1 MGFLNQNTT
10 YLGNDITFP
19 VVEGYCGSI
28 GAAMAAIDGQM
39 NDFALFEA
47 ALKYDFTEA
56 MALKEDADIEPL
68 QEASLKG
75 MIDRIIE
82 FLKKL
87 GSKIQALFTSIM
99 AKLDSYIKKD
109 SKAFV
114 EKYEKKLPGK
124 SYKGMKAKYSAPK
137 KDGYVYDTLY
147 LFDLSTSG
155 VNLDKEFNRDDII
168 EEALGSAVDE
178 SKCSPKE
185 FSKKVHEKL
194 YENEVEKD
202 NWDLGDFTKIGAR
215 LKNST
220 KPMETLKKE
229 NDSLQNSIK
238 KVIADIQKAKN
249 QMGEKYSVSGTS
261 DISGV
266 NTRFG
271 AEYDTSKG
279 TYSNTASSVPG
290 SGKGVSGETVSKMQ
304 QKLGRLQQE
313 ATAHQSAI
321 STYCSGIMSEAK
333 WGIAQDRR
341 VFAQAVAFHALKE
354 DAILAEAVGDVA
366 EQECL
371 SAFEEMEICA

>member
-47 ALKYDFTEA
+47 ALKYDFSEA

-87 GSKIQALFTSIM
+87 GSKIQALFASIM

-114 EKYEKKLPGK
+114 EKYEKRLPGK

-137 KDGYVYDTLY
+137 GDGYILDASYHFNLVAAN
-147 LFDLSTSG
+147 
-155 VNLDKEFNRDDII
+155 VNLDKDFNRDDFI
-168 EEALGSAVDE
+168 EEKLGAVVGE
-178 SKCSPKE
+178 SKCTAKE

-194 YENEVEKD
+194 YNSETEKD
-202 NWDLGDFTKIGAR
+202 NWDLGDFTTMGAR
-215 LKNST
+215 LKNSD
-220 KPMETLKKE
+220 KPLAALKKK
-229 NDSLQNSIK
+229 NDSIQADIK
-238 KVIADIQKAKN
+238 KAIAEIQKSKTAV
-249 QMGEKYSVSGTS
+249 GDKYKVDGSTDVS
-261 DISGV
+261 DV
-266 NTRFG
+266 NIRFG
-271 AEYDTSKG
+271 NNYNDDGKSELRTAKG
-279 TYSNTASSVPG
+279 GAAYSHLKSDTAS
-290 SGKGVSGETVSKMQ
+290 KLQ

-321 STYCSGIMSEAK
+321 MTYCSGIMSEAK